1 MNVAQLGSG
10 ISKLKEARVEC
21 RTVGVVELLYLAV
34 GACCAAAHVPWCQ
47 PSLVA
52 TDKQSRADDLQ

>member
-1 MNVAQLGSG
+1 M
-10 ISKLKEARVEC
+10 
-21 RTVGVVELLYLAV
+21 TVGVVELLYLAV